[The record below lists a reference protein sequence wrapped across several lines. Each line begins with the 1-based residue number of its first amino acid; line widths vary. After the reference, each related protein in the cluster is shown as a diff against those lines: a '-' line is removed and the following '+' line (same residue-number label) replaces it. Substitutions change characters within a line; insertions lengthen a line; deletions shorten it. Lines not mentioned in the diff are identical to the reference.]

1 VLGRALL
8 LAGNPKSGSATLS
21 AVLKR
26 ATDPM
31 TRNNAAYQ
39 LAQAGVELP
48 LAETASRQA
57 IDQFTDQTSHF
68 TLEDSPETLRASRL
82 SLASN
87 WDTLGYVLFREGKLD
102 EARSFVSAAWTSKP
116 SDEVGEHLG
125 DILAA
130 QGDKPAALAIYELA
144 FATIPARDTTNAHG
158 FPKDLQTR
166 ADALRKAGVASTAAD
181 PGEALLSLRS
191 VPLDVPNAATGEVEY
206 RLLLKSGKAI
216 KAEPTAADAA
226 MYMTTPKQ
234 VAEAMHENFTWG
246 AMAYKLAGTMT
257 RQSRRSRS
265 SLSSLSPFG
274 RKPTV
279 RFGTWSTWPSGVS
292 TGKGSAS
299 GPLATLTPDTTIW
312 TCPMMSLFEEITG
325 KA

>member
-1 VLGRALL
+1 MIMLIEDGDPAAAVQAAAIDRIPAARREDPALQVVLGRALL

-21 AVLKR
+21 AVLKQ

-130 QGDKPAALAIYELA
+130 QGDKPAALATYELA

-181 PGEALLSLRS
+181 PGEALLSLRT

-206 RLLLKSGKAI
+206 RLLLKFGKAI
-216 KAEPTAADAA
+216 KAEPTAAEPIPGVD
-226 MYMTTPKQ
+226 
-234 VAEAMHENFTWG
+234 EAIARADFSRLFPANSQALIVRTAHVNCHSG
-246 AMAYKLAGTMT
+246 ACELI
-257 RQSRRSRS
+257 
-265 SLSSLSPFG
+265 LEP
-274 RKPTV
+274 
-279 RFGTWSTWPSGVS
+279 
-292 TGKGSAS
+292 
-299 GPLATLTPDTTIW
+299 
-312 TCPMMSLFEEITG
+312 
-325 KA
+325 